1 MSKNCNY
8 CTFLIVIHVI
18 YHTFDFNSNSIAQK
32 VKSQL
37 LIISQ
42 VYHSKNF
49 FKWSNF
55 AELEILKLWLQFSRI
70 LWVVSPR
77 ILHPEQKLELMLN
90 LQDSSQGNSIYQINM
105 IKYLKK
111 SYPALQVIGGNGKCQ
126 RKRCTSEKKEFKQ
139 YPNRKN
145 FKITEN
151 VSDVESL
158 N

>member
-1 MSKNCNY
+1 M
-8 CTFLIVIHVI
+8 
-18 YHTFDFNSNSIAQK
+18 
-32 VKSQL
+32 
-37 LIISQ
+37 
-42 VYHSKNF
+42 
-49 FKWSNF
+49 
-55 AELEILKLWLQFSRI
+55 
-70 LWVVSPR
+70 WVVSPR

-111 SYPALQVIGGNGKCQ
+111 SYPALQVIGGNGKCE
-126 RKRCTSEKKEFKQ
+126 RERCTSEKKEFKQ